1 MSKTVPVCYGSRGKD
16 GVAAPNPTVWIFD
29 DFTLGCDVLAR
40 TIAEQGNFPCCHMRQ
55 RDVLSPALEIPPGD
69 IFLASADGLPQ
80 RMLLRAV
87 RTVSGRYP
95 DNPLVLFASD
105 ATLDGLGSVADL
117 GVQGV
122 IPKSLPAVNIIAAL
136 ELVAHGAAYLPQ
148 QLLKKTVPQR
158 EAIGLTEAEQKVL
171 AGLAKGST
179 NLQLADAFSMPITT
193 VKMHVRNICRKLG
206 VRNRTS
212 AVLKAQQ
219 MGLV

>member
-1 MSKTVPVCYGSRGKD
+1 MSKTVPVCYGSRGKE
-16 GVAAPNPTVWIFD
+16 GVAASNPTVWIFD
-29 DFTLGCDVLAR
+29 DFVLGCDVLAR
-40 TIAEQGNFPCCHMRQ
+40 TVAEQGSFPCCHLRQ
-55 RDVLSPALEIPPGD
+55 RDVLSPALKIPSGD
-69 IFLASADGLPQ
+69 ILLASADGLPP
-80 RMLLRAV
+80 RMLLRGV
-87 RTVSGRYP
+87 RTVRGRHP

-105 ATLDGLGSVADL
+105 TTLDGLGSVADL

-122 IPKSLPAVNIIAAL
+122 IPKSMPADKIIAAL

-148 QLLKKTVPQR
+148 QLLNKTVPQKQ
-158 EAIGLTEAEQKVL
+158 AIGLTETEQKVL

-179 NLQLADAFSMPITT
+179 NLQLADALSMPMTT

-219 MGLV
+219 MLLV